1 MIKIVLD
8 GSAVDKLE
16 KADLLEIEQ
25 SAEDIEISFEKIPD
39 KDDWKMTINFVVGM
53 SESDC
58 GGSYYGH
65 ISTIVP
71 ESMVK
76 RYMETAGWEVKL

>member
-8 GSAVDKLE
+8 GSAIDKLE
-16 KADLLEIEQ
+16 RADLLEIEQ
-25 SAEDIEISFEKIPD
+25 SAEDIEVSFEKIPD
-39 KDDWKMTINFVVGM
+39 SDDWKMTIDFVVGI
-53 SESDC
+53 ENY
-58 GGSYYGH
+58 GSYYGH
-65 ISTIVP
+65 ISTVVS